1 MGAKLTRKNQS
12 LTIVRTTEDQEKI
25 LTTAEN
31 TNKHVQLSTTESNSK
46 QTKKKKSKLDT
57 TKVDKST
64 NTENCILPVSLF
76 SEQLVGDKISTGV
89 ADNNVEHVP
98 PADTQ
103 NGIVSGAFHIDN
115 QDTSNGQNH
124 RISILNNLT
133 DATNSASSTVTGI
146 TDEID
151 NHK

>member
-12 LTIVRTTEDQEKI
+12 LIIVRTNEDQEET
-25 LTTAEN
+25 LTSAEN

-57 TKVDKST
+57 AKIDKST

-76 SEQLVGDKISTGV
+76 SEQLVDDKICTGV
-89 ADNNVEHVP
+89 AENHIEHVP

-103 NGIVSGAFHIDN
+103 NGIVSDVFHIDN

-133 DATNSASSTVTGI
+133 DATSSASSTITGI
-146 TDEID
+146 TDEIG

>member
-12 LTIVRTTEDQEKI
+12 LIIVRTNEDQKET

-31 TNKHVQLSTTESNSK
+31 TNKHVQISTTESDSK
-46 QTKKKKSKLDT
+46 PSKKKKLKLNT
-57 TKVDKST
+57 TKIDKST
-64 NTENCILPVSLF
+64 NTENCILPVSSF
-76 SEQLVGDKISTGV
+76 SEQLVGDQISTGV
-89 ADNNVEHVP
+89 ADNHVDQVLP
-98 PADTQ
+98 DVTQ
-103 NGIVSGAFHIDN
+103 DISI
-115 QDTSNGQNH
+115 QQNH

-133 DATNSASSTVTGI
+133 DATSSASSTVTGN